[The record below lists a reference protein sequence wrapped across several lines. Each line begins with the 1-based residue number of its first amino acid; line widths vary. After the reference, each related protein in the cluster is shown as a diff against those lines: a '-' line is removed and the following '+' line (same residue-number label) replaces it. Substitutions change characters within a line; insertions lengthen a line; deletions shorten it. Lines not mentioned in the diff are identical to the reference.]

1 MAPALRSMLYFAMP
15 CGRIKV
21 SVKIHIR
28 VEAAMAAVKADLI
41 SGKQTKSG
49 LHAVRFADKT
59 R

>member
-1 MAPALRSMLYFAMP
+1 MLYFAMP

-59 R
+59 RLN